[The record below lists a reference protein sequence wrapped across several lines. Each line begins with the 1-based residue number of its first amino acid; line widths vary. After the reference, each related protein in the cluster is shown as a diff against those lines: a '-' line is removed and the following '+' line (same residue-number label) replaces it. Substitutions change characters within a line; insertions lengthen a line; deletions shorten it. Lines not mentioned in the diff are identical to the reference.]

1 MKTRVSLV
9 SNSSSAS
16 FIVNWN
22 ELDSKG
28 NPSKTY
34 LSDREV
40 SELKAHGFQPTH
52 LSHPSVIDVV
62 HNDPR
67 YYNIYKS
74 KRKYYCQENLFKHVY
89 CNEDD
94 IISLLIQNNISFV
107 ASIHYGHE
115 FAVFHNICDRIFFY
129 RNFGMEVETYYQKKF
144 HTDIMRIWN
153 GGSDTKPIEVAR
165 SISVDDYLNERRRLY
180 DHED

>member
-1 MKTRVSLV
+1 M
-9 SNSSSAS
+9 
-16 FIVNWN
+16 NWIA
-22 ELDSKG
+22 KG

-67 YYNIYKS
+67 YYKIYKS

-89 CNEDD
+89 
-94 IISLLIQNNISFV
+94 
-107 ASIHYGHE
+107 
-115 FAVFHNICDRIFFY
+115 
-129 RNFGMEVETYYQKKF
+129 
-144 HTDIMRIWN
+144 
-153 GGSDTKPIEVAR
+153 
-165 SISVDDYLNERRRLY
+165 
-180 DHED
+180 